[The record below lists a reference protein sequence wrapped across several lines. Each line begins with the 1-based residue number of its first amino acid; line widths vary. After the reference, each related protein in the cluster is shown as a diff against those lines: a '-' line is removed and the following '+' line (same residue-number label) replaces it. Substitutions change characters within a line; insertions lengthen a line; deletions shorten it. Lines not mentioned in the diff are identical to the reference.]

1 MGKLFSKQHTRPISG
16 VPGGLISADG
26 ARVYRPPTVKPN
38 TPAQYNPTGV
48 QANFQTLQDG
58 KVIGNGHLSV
68 TN

>member
-1 MGKLFSKQHTRPISG
+1 
-16 VPGGLISADG
+16 
-26 ARVYRPPTVKPN
+26 VYRLPTAKPS

-58 KVIGNGHLSV
+58 KIVGNGHLNV